1 MKSVTLKIKQL
12 LKEKNISIIDFALK
26 LGRTRQNIYDI
37 LNEKQKINIETI
49 KQISEI
55 LNVSV
60 AYFFDENIEN
70 HNNVDSESLKKEN
83 NILKEEIESLKREVN
98 FLKHTLDIKD
108 LLINQMLELNK
119 IQRQESE
126 SNFNAKKIA

>member
-70 HNNVDSESLKKEN
+70 HNNADSESLKKEN
-83 NILKEEIESLKREVN
+83 NILKEEIENLKREVN

-108 LLINQMLELNK
+108 VLINQMLELNK

>member
-49 KQISEI
+49 KQISDI

-70 HNNVDSESLKKEN
+70 HNNADSESLKKEN
-83 NILKEEIESLKREVN
+83 NILKEEIENLKREVN
-98 FLKHTLDIKD
+98 FLNHTLDIKD
-108 LLINQMLELNK
+108 VLINQMLELNK